1 MKAIT
6 KWHIILHSTGIVLEI
21 RSSAEI
27 GICYGRLFLLI
38 RTWQDYMFP
47 QYNTHCNLLF

>member
-27 GICYGRLFLLI
+27 GICYGRLFFIDSDVARLYVPTI
-38 RTWQDYMFP
+38 
-47 QYNTHCNLLF
+47 